1 MIPYEPASDEEWV
14 SALHAGRVEAYE
26 VLWRYLYKITYNLCT
41 RRVADL
47 PWERQLA
54 LAEEIAQEGLL
65 QVWRKLDA
73 YRRDGPFLAWATR
86 IVVNKFRD
94 RMRQERPWQTNIT
107 MDESIEV
114 NVLSQLDL
122 DLADMIRRA
131 MTVLSPQERAV
142 LAGRLLEERSS
153 EEVAHTLQISR
164 GNERITYL
172 RARQKL
178 RAFLEANGY
187 SPP

>member
-1 MIPYEPASDEEWV
+1 MILYEPTSDEEWV
-14 SALHAGRVEAYE
+14 TALHAGRVEAYE
-26 VLWRYLYKITYNLCT
+26 ALWRYLYKITFNLCT

-86 IVVNKFRD
+86 IAVNKFRD
-94 RMRQERPWQTNIT
+94 RMRQERPWQANIT
-107 MDESIEV
+107 MDETIEV
-114 NVLSQLDL
+114 NAPGQLDI
-122 DLADMIRRA
+122 DFADILKRA
-131 MTVLSPQERAV
+131 MNGLSPQERAV
-142 LAGRLLEERSS
+142 LAGRLIEERSS
-153 EEVAHTLQISR
+153 EEIARTLHISR

-178 RAFLEANGY
+178 RAFLEAHGY
-187 SPP
+187 VPP

>member
-1 MIPYEPASDEEWV
+1 MIPYEPASDQEWV
-14 SALHAGRVEAYE
+14 VALHAGRVEAYE
-26 VLWRYLYKITYNLCT
+26 ALWRYLYKITYNLCT

-73 YRRDGPFLAWATR
+73 YRHDGPFLAWATR

-94 RMRQERPWQTNIT
+94 RMRQERPWQANIA
-107 MDESIEV
+107 MDESIEIYA
-114 NVLSQLDL
+114 LGQLDM
-122 DLADMIRRA
+122 DLADVLKRGMHG
-131 MTVLSPQERAV
+131 LSPQERAV
-142 LAGRLLEERSS
+142 LSGRLLEERSS
-153 EEVAHTLQISR
+153 EEIASALHISR

-178 RAFLEANGY
+178 RAFLEAHGY
-187 SPP
+187 FPP

>member
-1 MIPYEPASDEEWV
+1 MILYEPASDQEWV
-14 SALHAGRVEAYE
+14 VALHAGRVEAYE
-26 VLWRYLYKITYNLCT
+26 ALWRYLSKITYNLCT
-41 RRVADL
+41 RRGADL

-73 YRRDGPFLAWATR
+73 YRQDGPFLAWATR

-94 RMRQERPWQTNIT
+94 RMRQERPWQANIA
-107 MDESIEV
+107 MDESIEIYA
-114 NVLSQLDL
+114 LGQLDM
-122 DLADMIRRA
+122 DLADVLKRGMHG
-131 MTVLSPQERAV
+131 LSPQERAV
-142 LAGRLLEERSS
+142 LSGRLLEERSS
-153 EEVAHTLQISR
+153 EEIASALHISR

-178 RAFLEANGY
+178 RAFLEAHGY
-187 SPP
+187 FPP

>member
-1 MIPYEPASDEEWV
+1 MFLNESASDDEWV
-14 SALHAGRVEAYE
+14 AALRAGRVDAYE
-26 VLWRYLYKITYNLCT
+26 ALWRYLYKITYNLCT

-73 YRRDGPFLAWATR
+73 YRQDGPFLAWATR

-94 RMRQERPWQTNIT
+94 RMRQERPWQTNVV
-107 MDESIEV
+107 MDESIEIH
-114 NVLSQLDL
+114 VLGHLDL
-122 DLADMIRRA
+122 DLAEVLKRGMHG
-131 MTVLSPQERAV
+131 LSPQERAV

-153 EEVAHTLQISR
+153 EEIAEALHISR

-187 SPP
+187 FPP